1 MVMITVRAVRA
12 VHAVRA
18 LLFPLLLLAPCALM
32 PGCAPAPTRMRGTE
46 TVRAAALP
54 RTVYAAHRGGAMEV
68 PENSMA
74 GLTSAYRRGSA
85 DVLDVDVRRLRDGT
99 LVAMHDATLDRTTD
113 HRGPVAALTRRQWQR
128 VRLRPEHGLPG
139 AWRPEHPPTAAGV
152 LDRFGGRIVLNVE
165 LKDGGGLARLA
176 TLIRERGLAD
186 SVYVQSNDLRLAAKA
201 HGMGLLTSVWR
212 SVRQARTDRPE
223 RWRGT
228 VDMLSVDHR
237 ARDADIRR
245 AVRSGVRRV
254 WSHTI
259 RTPAQRDHVLRLG
272 CDGVLTDAPRLL
284 ARTPRAPHRKQAAA
298 PEERGR
304 GAHGSAG
311 EERGE
316 EKRRQGRGARGR
328 RGARGEHGESR
339 GHSGTRRTPRAA
351 RGTAERTFRS
361 HRGADSPPDR
371 TMGAAQRA
379 STP

>member
-1 MVMITVRAVRA
+1 MVMIAVRAVRA

-18 LLFPLLLLAPCALM
+18 LLFPLVLLAPCAVV
-32 PGCAPAPTRMRGTE
+32 PGCAPAPARMRGTDA
-46 TVRAAALP
+46 VRAAALP

-99 LVAMHDATLDRTTD
+99 LVAIHDATLDRTTD
-113 HRGPVAALTRRQWQR
+113 HKGPVAALTQRQWHR

-139 AWRPEHPPTAAGV
+139 AWRPEHPPTAADV

-165 LKDGGGLARLA
+165 LKDGGGLRRLA
-176 TLIRERGLAD
+176 ALIRKRGLAE

-201 HGMGLLTSVWR
+201 HRMGLLTSVWR
-212 SVRQARTDRPE
+212 SVGQARRDHPE

-259 RTPAQRDHVLRLG
+259 STPAQRDRVLRLG

-284 ARTPRAPHRKQAAA
+284 ARTPREPHRTQAAEPGERGRDA
-298 PEERGR
+298 HRPVGGMRREKKSRQGREARRGR
-304 GAHGSAG
+304 GA
-311 EERGE
+311 
-316 EKRRQGRGARGR
+316 RRPQRDK
-328 RGARGEHGESR
+328 
-339 GHSGTRRTPRAA
+339 
-351 RGTAERTFRS
+351 
-361 HRGADSPPDR
+361 ADAPGGVRDR
-371 TMGAAQRA
+371 
-379 STP
+379 

>member
-18 LLFPLLLLAPCALM
+18 LLFPLLLLAPCALV
-32 PGCAPAPTRMRGTE
+32 PGCAQAPARMRGTDA
-46 TVRAAALP
+46 VRAAALP
-54 RTVYAAHRGGAMEV
+54 RTVYAAHRGGAMEA

-74 GLTSAYRRGSA
+74 GLTYAYRRGSA

-113 HRGPVAALTRRQWQR
+113 HRGPVAALTRRQWHR

-139 AWRPEHPPTAAGV
+139 AWRPEHPPTAADV
-152 LDRFGGRIVLNVE
+152 LDRFGRRIVLNVE
-165 LKDGGGLARLA
+165 LKDGGGLASLA
-176 TLIRERGLAD
+176 ALIRERGLAD

-201 HGMGLLTSVWR
+201 HRMGLLTSVWR
-212 SVRQARTDRPE
+212 SLRQARTDRPE

-259 RTPAQRDHVLRLG
+259 RTPAQRDRVLKLG

-284 ARTPRAPHRKQAAA
+284 ARTPRAPHRTQAAA
-298 PEERGR
+298 P
-304 GAHGSAG
+304 
-311 EERGE
+311 
-316 EKRRQGRGARGR
+316 GARGAPEEQ
-328 RGARGEHGESR
+328 GARGAPGKRE
-339 GHSGTRRTPRAA
+339 A
-351 RGTAERTFRS
+351 RGGQGPQRDKADAS
-361 HRGADSPPDR
+361 GGAR
-371 TMGAAQRA
+371 NR
-379 STP
+379 